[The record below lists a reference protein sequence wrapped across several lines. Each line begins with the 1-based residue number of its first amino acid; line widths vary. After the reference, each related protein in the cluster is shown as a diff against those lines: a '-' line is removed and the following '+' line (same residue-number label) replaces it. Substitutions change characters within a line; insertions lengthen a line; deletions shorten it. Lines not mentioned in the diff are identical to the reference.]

1 MKLIIQIPCF
11 NEEQTLPRTLAD
23 LPQAIDGIDA
33 IETLIIDDGSTDR
46 TFEIA
51 EQHGV
56 DHIVRLP
63 RNRGL
68 AHAFSA
74 GLEAC
79 LDRGADIIVNTDGDH
94 QYQGAGIQLL
104 VAPILDGRAD
114 MVVGDRRVDTIRH
127 FSPVKK
133 FLQKRGSAVVRWISD
148 TSVIDTTS
156 GFRAFSRE
164 AAQRLMIF
172 SNYTYTLETIIQAG
186 KKGLTVE
193 SVPVVTNE
201 LTRESRLIRSTS
213 SYVLRS
219 AATIMRIFLMYEP
232 LRVFSYL
239 SLLPL
244 LAGLA
249 LFTRYAYFFAIGEGG
264 GHVQSFIVASV
275 LLLLAFQVFLL
286 GLLAELIGRNRRIL
300 EETLYRQ
307 GQHRQNGGE
316 HQVPSRPPEVR

>member
-23 LPQAIDGIDA
+23 LPQAIDGIDT

-46 TFEIA
+46 TLEIA
-51 EQHGV
+51 KQHGV

-114 MVVGDRRVDTIRH
+114 MVVGDRRVEAIPH
-127 FSPVKK
+127 FSPIKK

-201 LTRESRLIRSTS
+201 LTRESRLIRSTA

-239 SLLPL
+239 SLVPL

-249 LFTRYAYFFAIGEGG
+249 LFARYAYFFAIGEGG

-286 GLLAELIGRNRRIL
+286 GLLADLIGRNRRIL
-300 EETLYRQ
+300 EESLYRQ
-307 GQHRQNGGE
+307 GLNRQSAGE
-316 HQVPSRPPEVR
+316 HQVPSRPPQVK

>member
-23 LPQAIDGIDA
+23 LPQAIDGIDT

-46 TFEIA
+46 TLEIA
-51 EQHGV
+51 KQHGV

-114 MVVGDRRVDTIRH
+114 MVVGDRNVNSIPH
-127 FSPVKK
+127 FSPIKK
-133 FLQKRGSAVVRWISD
+133 LLQRIGSWVVRW
-148 TSVIDTTS
+148 TSGTDVRDATS
-156 GFRAFSRE
+156 GFRALSRE
-164 AAQRLMIF
+164 TVLHLMIF
-172 SNYTYTLETIIQAG
+172 SSYTYTLETIIQAG
-186 KKGLTVE
+186 KKGLTVV
-193 SVPVVTNE
+193 SVPVGTNE
-201 LTRESRLIRSTS
+201 MLRESRLIRNIWT
-213 SYVLRS
+213 YVVQS
-219 AATIMRIFLMYEP
+219 AVTILRIFMMYES

-239 SLLPL
+239 SLIPL
-244 LAGLA
+244 LSGLA
-249 LFTRYAYFFAIGEGG
+249 LFVRYLVFYMQGEGA
-264 GHVQSFIVASV
+264 GHLQSIVVAGV
-275 LLLLAFQVFLL
+275 LIIVSIQVFLL
-286 GLLAELIGRNRRIL
+286 GLLADLIGRNRRL
-300 EETLYRQ
+300 VEETRYQQLRLAD
-307 GQHRQNGGE
+307 RLRAF
-316 HQVPSRPPEVR
+316 SRE